1 MMTSSRVGTLKLDK
15 FNPTASHHPV
25 RRTLKLDKFNPTA
38 SHHPVRRTLK
48 LDKFNPTASH
58 HPVPIFK
65 VHRTV

>member
-25 RRTLKLDKFNPTA
+25 RCTLKLDKFNPTA

-48 LDKFNPTASH
+48 MDNSTLLLVIIQYD
-58 HPVPIFK
+58 VP
-65 VHRTV
+65 